1 MPGQLPLPVSHSQS
15 HDLLA
20 GSTLACAGWKQCP
33 LPCCRC
39 CSADLL
45 SGLQSLAACLLDAN
59 MALPALPVLSM
70 HEWVTRHVVQDAAAT
85 VGVRVQRVRALCQ
98 LGLPSQAVQLLSML
112 LKVQRT
118 GAACVQGCANALSTT
133 GLSRPLGVCTQQGR
147 APSQLGLPSQAV
159 QLLRIYLRVRLR

>member
-1 MPGQLPLPVSHSQS
+1 MPGWLPLPLSHNQS
-15 HDLLA
+15 YDLLA
-20 GSTLACAGWKQCP
+20 DATLAHAGRKQRP
-33 LPCCRC
+33 LPGCRC

-45 SGLQSLAACLLDAN
+45 SGLQTLAGCLLDAN

-70 HEWVTRHVVQDAAAT
+70 HEWVARHVVQDAAAT

-118 GAACVQGCANALSTT
+118 VAARVQGCANALSAT
-133 GLSRPLGVCTQQGR
+133 GLRLLWVS
-147 APSQLGLPSQAV
+147 APS
-159 QLLRIYLRVRLR
+159 